1 MDASAETLI
10 DLDAVKGNV
19 SALRQHANG
28 AALMAVVKSD
38 GYGHGMIPA
47 ARAALA
53 GGASW
58 LGVVTVE
65 EALALR
71 GAGVTAPVLCLMG
84 VPGSAHE
91 EAVRHEVD
99 LSAGTAGLVEEIAAA
114 ARRAGRPARLHLK
127 ADTGM
132 SRGGATARA
141 WPDVVGAALA
151 AEASGDAAIIGI
163 FSHLACADM
172 PGHPSIGAQIS
183 AFRDAV
189 VLAEKAGAKPEVR
202 HLANTP
208 ATLTLPQTWF
218 DLVRTGGGVF
228 GLSTLPGGP
237 PGWLRPA
244 MTVRARLIQVKRVPA
259 GSGVS
264 YGHRYITPGPST
276 LGLVPLGYADGVPRG
291 AFGLAEVYV
300 RGRRRAIAGTVCMNQ
315 FVVDFGDEAA
325 REGDEVVLFGPGDAG
340 EPTPQDWADA
350 LGTISYE
357 IVTRFGGRTH
367 RSYSGVADE
376 HDSRIPASPA

>member
-1 MDASAETLI
+1 MNASAETLI

-19 SALRQHANG
+19 TALRQHANG
-28 AALMAVVKSD
+28 AALMAGVKAD
-38 GYGHGMIPA
+38 AHGHGTSPA
-47 ARAALA
+47 A
-53 GGASW
+53 GA
-58 LGVVTVE
+58 
-65 EALALR
+65 
-71 GAGVTAPVLCLMG
+71 APV
-84 VPGSAHE
+84 P
-91 EAVRHEVD
+91 
-99 LSAGTAGLVEEIAAA
+99 
-114 ARRAGRPARLHLK
+114 
-127 ADTGM
+127 
-132 SRGGATARA
+132 
-141 WPDVVGAALA
+141 
-151 AEASGDAAIIGI
+151 AEAPGKSAIIGL
-163 FSHLACADM
+163 SPHLAGADR
-172 PGHPSIGAQIS
+172 PGHPSIETQLA

-189 VLAEKAGAKPEVR
+189 ALAEKAGARPEVR

-244 MTVRARLIQVKRVPA
+244 MTVRARLIQVKQVAA

-291 AFGLAEVYV
+291 AFGLAEVHV
-300 RGRRRAIAGTVCMNQ
+300 RGRRRAISGTVCMNQ
-315 FVVDFGDEAA
+315 FVVDFGDETAQ
-325 REGDEVVLFGPGDAG
+325 EGDEVVLFGPGDAG

-357 IVTRFGGRTH
+357 IVTRFGGRAL
-367 RSYSGVADE
+367 RNQSGVSDE
-376 HDSRIPASPA
+376 QDSRIPASPA